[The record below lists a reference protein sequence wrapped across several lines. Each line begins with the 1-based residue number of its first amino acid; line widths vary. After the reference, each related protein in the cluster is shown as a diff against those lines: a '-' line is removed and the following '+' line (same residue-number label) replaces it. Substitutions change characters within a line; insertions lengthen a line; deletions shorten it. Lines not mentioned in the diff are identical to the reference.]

1 MKYVFTPLY
10 ILRGI
15 MALLM
20 CSALMVALSNP
31 LGEAPDEPAHF
42 DYARFVAVNQQLPR
56 QCAAP
61 CQSDVPGEGHQ
72 PPLAYL
78 VYAGLTWPLID
89 SGEWVPQAIN
99 PHFIWQGG
107 NQTQALVHGTREQ
120 WPWQGSFLA
129 WRLMRLISVLLV
141 LIGLYFVWRAGLA
154 ISTPTVALLAVGLI
168 ASSPQ
173 TSLLAG
179 AVSNDALLFCLAAII
194 TNGTLRARTYRHIVM
209 LSFAIGAALITKQS
223 AIVFIP
229 LILWP
234 LWQHFTGWQR
244 LWALLLAGLPLV
256 VTAGWWYARNQL
268 IYGDV
273 FGLTLFRS
281 IYQQTPLDF
290 GQLSTWQQAFS
301 QLVRSGWG
309 MYGWMSLAAPDWWLQ
324 IGATIT
330 ISAVAGLL
338 IHVGSRSPIAGHWWL
353 LGALWLMSSIW
364 LISFAYTV
372 GPVAWQMRLVII
384 AIPAGGLLL
393 AKGLVTG
400 IGMNPKPFQ
409 IGLAVLIATCC
420 QFGIWWSH
428 VLPRYHANMP
438 ATALTAQPLATATKA
453 VFAAPKAGGG
463 IALLDYTLT
472 GQLAAGQALDLQLRW
487 LTQTRP
493 SNNWQVFVWV
503 INAEKKPVLQL
514 LQPLDPQLPTSA
526 WSPGDRVYSFHQF
539 TIPADLPAG
548 QYVLQIGLFDQAA
561 NLRAHKRNYAEKL
574 TGDSI
579 RIPFVIATP

>member
-1 MKYVFTPLY
+1 MNDRFTPIN

-15 MALLM
+15 IVLLM
-20 CSALMVALSNP
+20 GSALVVALSNP

-42 DYARFVAVNQQLPR
+42 DYARFVVVNQRLPH

-72 PPLAYL
+72 PPLAYV

-89 SGEWVPQAIN
+89 TSEWVPQAIN

-107 NQTQALVHGTREQ
+107 DQPQALVHGTREQ
-120 WPWQGSFLA
+120 WPWQGTFLA

-141 LIGLYFVWRAGLA
+141 LTGCYFVWRAGLA
-154 ISTPTVALLAVGLI
+154 ISTPTVALLAVALL

-173 TSLLAG
+173 TSLIAG

-194 TNGTLRARTYRHIVM
+194 TDCTLRARTYRDVGV
-209 LSFAIGAALITKQS
+209 LGLVIGAALITKQS
-223 AIVFIP
+223 AIMLMPVV
-229 LILWP
+229 LWP
-234 LWQHFTGWQR
+234 LWQYFVGWRR
-244 LWALLLAGLPLV
+244 LWALLWAGIPLV
-256 VTAGWWYARNQL
+256 LIAGWWYVRNQL
-268 IYGDV
+268 VYGDV

-281 IYQQTPLDF
+281 IYQQAPLDF
-290 GQLSTWQQAFS
+290 GQLRTWQQAFS
-301 QLVRSGWG
+301 QLMRSGWG

-330 ISAVAGLL
+330 LSALAGLL
-338 IHVGSRSPIAGHWWL
+338 IHVGSRRPIAIHWWL
-353 LGALWLMSSIW
+353 LGTLWLMASIW

-372 GPVAWQMRLVII
+372 GPVAWQMRLIMSAV
-384 AIPAGGLLL
+384 PAGVLLL
-393 AKGLVTG
+393 TKGLVTG
-400 IGMNPKPFQ
+400 IGINPKPIH
-409 IGLAVLIATCC
+409 IGLAVCIAILC
-420 QFGIWWSH
+420 QIGIWWSH
-428 VLPRYHANMP
+428 VLPQYQAHMP
-438 ATALTAQPLATATKA
+438 AATVTAQPLATATEA
-453 VFAAPKAGGG
+453 VFVGPTAGGG

-487 LTQTRP
+487 LAQTRP
-493 SNNWQVFVWV
+493 VNNWQVFVWV
-503 INAEKKPVLQL
+503 INAEKKPLLQL

-526 WSPGDRVYSFHQF
+526 WSPGDRLYSSHQF

-548 QYVLQIGLFDQAA
+548 QYVLQIGLFDPAA

-579 RIPFVIATP
+579 RIPFVIPTP

>member
-1 MKYVFTPLY
+1 MKYVFTPLS

-20 CSALMVALSNP
+20 CSALVVALSNP

-42 DYARFVAVNQQLPR
+42 DYARFVAVNHRLPL

-72 PPLAYL
+72 PPLAYV

-89 SGEWVPQAIN
+89 TGEWVPQAIN

-107 NQTQALVHGTREQ
+107 PQPQALVHGTREQ
-120 WPWQGSFLA
+120 WPWQGPFLA

-141 LIGLYFVWRAGLA
+141 LTGLYFVWRAGLA
-154 ISTPTVALLAVGLI
+154 ISTPTVALLAVALL

-173 TSLLAG
+173 TSLIAG

-194 TNGTLRARTYRHIVM
+194 TNGVLRVRTYRQM
-209 LSFAIGAALITKQS
+209 GLLSLAIGAALITKQS
-223 AIVFIP
+223 AIVLVP
-229 LILWP
+229 LVLWP
-234 LWQHFTGWQR
+234 LWQHFTGRQR
-244 LWALLLAGLPLV
+244 LWALLWAGVPIVL
-256 VTAGWWYARNQL
+256 TAGWWYARNQL
-268 IYGDV
+268 VYGDV

-281 IYQQTPLDF
+281 IYQQAPLDF

-324 IGATIT
+324 IGATVT
-330 ISAVAGLL
+330 ISALAGLI
-338 IHVGSRSPIAGHWWL
+338 IHGGSRRPIAGHWWL
-353 LGALWLMSSIW
+353 LGTLWLVAGIW

-400 IGMNPKPFQ
+400 IGMNPKPIQ
-409 IGLAVLIATCC
+409 IGLAVLIATCS

-428 VLPRYHANMP
+428 VLPNYHANMP
-438 ATALTAQPLATATKA
+438 ALALTAQPLATATEA
-453 VFAAPKAGGG
+453 VFAAPTAGGG

-493 SNNWQVFVWV
+493 SNDWQVFVWV
-503 INAEKKPVLQL
+503 VDTEKKPLLQL
-514 LQPLDPQLPTSA
+514 LQPLDPELPTSA
-526 WSPGDRVYSFHQF
+526 WSPGDRVYSFHHF
-539 TIPADLPAG
+539 TIPATLPAG

-579 RIPFVIATP
+579 RIPFVIPTP